1 MVIIDTKKSQE
12 DHTALL
18 EEQERLTQIIME
30 KVSEEK
36 SRLQQILYDISK
48 FPYSKDRLSDTIVE
62 FLEIMDDIL
71 FVLEES
77 EIMDRK
83 HIDLVAK
90 LCDVYKVDDRIRW
103 SKE

>member
-12 DHTALL
+12 DQTVLL
-18 EEQERLTQIIME
+18 EEQERLTQIIVE

-36 SRLQQILYDISK
+36 TQLQQILYDISK
-48 FPYSKDRLSDTIVE
+48 FSYSKDRLSDTIVE

-103 SKE
+103 GKE